1 MEVHIVWIFLNS
13 KFIYEMVKYV
23 ALLPVELEKK
33 YHHFSYFFW
42 KIRKNNSII
51 GLTNFLCNYSYKI
64 SHEFI
69 KILKIK
75 IITPVPKYK
84 RY

>member
-33 YHHFSYFFW
+33 
-42 KIRKNNSII
+42 I
-51 GLTNFLCNYSYKI
+51 TNFHI
-64 SHEFI
+64 SFGKLE
-69 KILKIK
+69 K
-75 IITPVPKYK
+75 IIASSV
-84 RY
+84 